1 MSAIESKSGNR
12 SNLDSPPQVDRRAGE
27 PENGRRSKK
36 RATAEDAGR
45 GHADPR
51 ALRKCRT
58 KALAPGAHT
67 HLDLA
72 KGGPKMWGLHS
83 VRLIASCC
91 TQGSAIHAR
100 RFEWQR
106 LPPKT
111 PPKRRGTRA
120 I

>member
-1 MSAIESKSGNR
+1 MSANESKSGNR
-12 SNLDSPPQVDRRAGE
+12 SSLDWPPPVDQQAAE

-36 RATAEDAGR
+36 RATAEGADR

-67 HLDLA
+67 HLHLA
-72 KGGPKMWGLHS
+72 IGGPKMWGQHS
-83 VRLIASCC
+83 VRLTASCC

-100 RFEWQR
+100 RFE
-106 LPPKT
+106 
-111 PPKRRGTRA
+111 
-120 I
+120 

>member
-1 MSAIESKSGNR
+1 MSANEFKSGNR
-12 SNLDSPPQVDRRAGE
+12 SSLDWRPPVDRRAVA

-72 KGGPKMWGLHS
+72 KGGPKMWGQDS

-91 TQGSAIHAR
+91 TKGSAIHAR

-106 LPPKT
+106 LPP
-111 PPKRRGTRA
+111 
-120 I
+120 

>member
-1 MSAIESKSGNR
+1 MSANEFKSGNR
-12 SNLDSPPQVDRRAGE
+12 SSLDSLPPVDRRAVE

-45 GHADPR
+45 GHADPHD
-51 ALRKCRT
+51 LRKCRT
-58 KALAPGAHT
+58 KALAPGVQT

-72 KGGPKMWGLHS
+72 KGEPKMWGQHL

-91 TQGSAIHAR
+91 THGSAIHAR

-106 LPPKT
+106 LL
-111 PPKRRGTRA
+111 R
-120 I
+120 